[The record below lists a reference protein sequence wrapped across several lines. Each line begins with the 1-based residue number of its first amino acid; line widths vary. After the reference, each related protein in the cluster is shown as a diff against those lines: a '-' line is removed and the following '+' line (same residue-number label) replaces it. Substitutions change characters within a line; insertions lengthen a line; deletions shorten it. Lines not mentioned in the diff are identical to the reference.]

1 MHNELVENHYRIDH
15 VDQLIL
21 RRVNNEEHL
30 KNYNKR
36 LKKYL
41 FFKKKKK
48 VFIYRDVMVY
58 FLVHLVQSNEV
69 FQMNFVYYDEIYI

>member
-1 MHNELVENHYRIDH
+1 MHNELVENHYKIDYA
-15 VDQLIL
+15 DQLIL

-41 FFKKKKK
+41 VFKKKKTK
-48 VFIYRDVMVY
+48 YLFTEM
-58 FLVHLVQSNEV
+58 
-69 FQMNFVYYDEIYI
+69 